1 MRGYAFF
8 LLLNSTRM
16 YNEIKSSPSSQ
27 PEHKVIA
34 MDFANTML
42 EKFNPKEC
50 NEILLLIRQRWSEHR
65 LMEIEKAEKQI
76 AYIKESLSEI

>member
-1 MRGYAFF
+1 
-8 LLLNSTRM
+8 M

-34 MDFANTML
+34 MDFANAML
-42 EKFNPKEC
+42 ERFNPNEC

-65 LMEIEKAEKQI
+65 SMEIEKAEKQI
-76 AYIKESLSEI
+76 SYLKESLSNL